1 MNDYDKMLNNSC
13 KKDNDILT
21 LSEYNSKVT
30 RELNESNDEIC
41 KLRKDN
47 IQLKKNINELKNQ
60 LSKMKTVY
68 LIDKKE
74 QYFQIENLNPKLN
87 YNESDSKLNIYD
99 KEKIITLDSDNEISS
114 K

>member
-1 MNDYDKMLNNSC
+1 
-13 KKDNDILT
+13 
-21 LSEYNSKVT
+21 
-30 RELNESNDEIC
+30 
-41 KLRKDN
+41 
-47 IQLKKNINELKNQ
+47 
-60 LSKMKTVY
+60 MKTVY